1 MKVLLSK
8 EDLHDGV
15 TRMAD
20 EIAACYENRQLT
32 IVGVLTGSV
41 VLMADLI
48 RLIDLPMRVGVLQA
62 SSYRGAT
69 TTRGELVINSELM
82 LDISGR
88 DVLLVDDIFDTGH
101 TLVRT
106 LEKMREF
113 EPTSIRSAVLLR
125 KHGRQEVDYQPDF
138 VAFDIPDEFVVGY
151 GLDYEDM
158 YRNLPYLAALEP
170 DDIARHK
177 EVMAAQSSVAV
188 SLRETTCSRG
198 ASRTTLALRSGRA
211 AARSSVASWPSLGL
225 ERVDHHDRQVRIELG
240 QELPASAARRNA
252 AAADDGDCRE
262 LALAGGHGRRRRHAL
277 GADRQAERSVLDVD
291 ALDRCGRSRSAAR
304 RRRENSSTGRT
315 RAVWASSADW
325 ISSSR
330 SASFMV
336 GVRDQRSWLY
346 VTRFVPRSAAAAR
359 SDRRRS

>member
-1 MKVLLSK
+1 MKTLLSK

-15 TRMAD
+15 MRMAD
-20 EIAACYENRQLT
+20 KVAACYADRQLT

-48 RLIDLPMRVGVLQA
+48 RVIDLPMRVGVLQA

-88 DVLLVDDIFDTGH
+88 DVLLVDDIFDTGN
-101 TLVRT
+101 TLVQV

-125 KHGRQEVDYQPDF
+125 KHGRQEVEYQPDF

-170 DDIARHK
+170 EDIARHA
-177 EVMAAQSSVAV
+177 ETMAESK
-188 SLRETTCSRG
+188 T
-198 ASRTTLALRSGRA
+198 
-211 AARSSVASWPSLGL
+211 
-225 ERVDHHDRQVRIELG
+225 
-240 QELPASAARRNA
+240 
-252 AAADDGDCRE
+252 
-262 LALAGGHGRRRRHAL
+262 
-277 GADRQAERSVLDVD
+277 
-291 ALDRCGRSRSAAR
+291 
-304 RRRENSSTGRT
+304 
-315 RAVWASSADW
+315 
-325 ISSSR
+325 
-330 SASFMV
+330 
-336 GVRDQRSWLY
+336 
-346 VTRFVPRSAAAAR
+346 
-359 SDRRRS
+359 